1 MKHQTSNVRR
11 IDRRLLSTAIAAC
24 LLAAA
29 PHALSQSASA
39 TLRGQVSAGEQPVGS
54 ASVVATNTE
63 TGFVRRVQSD
73 ASGNYTLAGLP
84 PGTYKVEVTGP
95 TGAVA
100 RLVTLQVGQTASLD
114 LGLAAAQENIESVTV
129 IATQLYE
136 TRTSEVSTYVTPA
149 QIEALPQNSR
159 NFLAFAD
166 IVPGVQ
172 FVTSADGATSEI
184 RSGAQAANGVN
195 VFIDGVG
202 QKNYVLRGG
211 VSGQT
216 LSRGNPFPQLAI
228 GEYKV
233 ITSNYKAEFDQLSSA
248 AVVAV
253 TRSGTNEFE
262 SKAFFDH
269 TAEDWRASDPIEA
282 RNQRKAQSE
291 QEQYGI
297 AFGGPIIQDRMH
309 FFVTYEGKEFETPQT
324 VTLGQGIPSS
334 AAPPELQSLLGVVS
348 APFEEDLYFGK
359 IDWSVADDHLL
370 ELTGKRREESEI
382 SNIGGQNTATFA
394 SDKVNEET
402 RIDLRYQFTSAR
414 FLNDAHITYED
425 ANVQSAAREPR
436 YPATA
441 QRPPTAIS
449 SS

>member
-1 MKHQTSNVRR
+1 MKHETS
-11 IDRRLLSTAIAAC
+11 I
-24 LLAAA
+24 LAAA
-29 PHALSQSASA
+29 VAGHACWPLLPSALSQSSSA
-39 TLRGQVSAGEQPVGS
+39 TLRGQVLAGEQAVPAATVT
-54 ASVVATNTE
+54 ASNTA
-63 TGFVRRVQSD
+63 TGFSRRVQTD
-73 ASGNYTLAGLP
+73 AQGNYTLAGLP

-129 IATQLYE
+129 TATQLFE
-136 TRTSEVSTYVTPA
+136 TRTSEVATYVTPK

-172 FVTSADGATSEI
+172 FVTSGDGATSEI
-184 RSGAQAANGVN
+184 RSGAQSANGVN

-211 VSGQT
+211 VSGQA

-262 SKAFFDH
+262 SEASSID
-269 TAEDWRASDPIEA
+269 TAENWRAPIRSRA
-282 RNQRKAQSE
+282 RAGRKAKSE

-297 AFGGPIIQDRMH
+297 AFGGPIIQDKMH

-324 VTLGQGIPSS
+324 ITLGRGHPVERS
-334 AAPPELQSLLGVVS
+334 AAGDRSRCS
-348 APFEEDLYFGK
+348 A
-359 IDWSVADDHLL
+359 S
-370 ELTGKRREESEI
+370 
-382 SNIGGQNTATFA
+382 
-394 SDKVNEET
+394 
-402 RIDLRYQFTSAR
+402 
-414 FLNDAHITYED
+414 
-425 ANVQSAAREPR
+425 
-436 YPATA
+436 
-441 QRPPTAIS
+441 
-449 SS
+449 

>member
-1 MKHQTSNVRR
+1 M
-11 IDRRLLSTAIAAC
+11 
-24 LLAAA
+24 
-29 PHALSQSASA
+29 
-39 TLRGQVSAGEQPVGS
+39 RGQVLAGEQPVGA
-54 ASVVATNTE
+54 ASVIATNTE
-63 TGFVRRVQSD
+63 TGFVAPRADGRERQLHARGPAARHVQGRGHRTDRRDRATGHVAGRPD
-73 ASGNYTLAGLP
+73 REPGSGTRGRAG
-84 PGTYKVEVTGP
+84 EH
-95 TGAVA
+95 
-100 RLVTLQVGQTASLD
+100 RVGD
-114 LGLAAAQENIESVTV
+114 RHRDE
-129 IATQLYE
+129 LYE
-136 TRTSEVSTYVTPA
+136 TRTSEVATYVTPQ

-262 SKAFFDH
+262 SKAFYDH
-269 TAEDWRASDPIEA
+269 TSENWRASDPIEA
-282 RNQRKAQSE
+282 RDGRKAESE

-297 AFGGPIIQDRMH
+297 AFGGPIIQDKMH

-334 AAPPELQSLLGVVS
+334 AAPPELQPLLGVVS
-348 APFEEDLYFGK
+348 APFDEDLYFAK

-370 ELTGKRREESEI
+370 ELTGKRRKESEI
-382 SNIGGQNTATFA
+382 SNIGGQNTAH
-394 SDKVNEET
+394 VRQRQGE
-402 RIDLRYQFTSAR
+402 RR
-414 FLNDAHITYED
+414 DAHRPALPVHRRALPQRRAHHVRGCEL
-425 ANVQSAAREPR
+425 QSAAGERSS
-436 YPATA
+436 PATA
-441 QRPPTAIS
+441 ATTGDRARS
-449 SS
+449 S

>member
-1 MKHQTSNVRR
+1 M
-11 IDRRLLSTAIAAC
+11 TA
-24 LLAAA
+24 
-29 PHALSQSASA
+29 S
-39 TLRGQVSAGEQPVGS
+39 
-54 ASVVATNTE
+54 NTE
-63 TGFVRRVQSD
+63 TGFSRRVQTD
-73 ASGNYTLAGLP
+73 EQGNYTLAGLP

-95 TGAVA
+95 DRRDRATRHAAG
-100 RLVTLQVGQTASLD
+100 RPDREPGPGPRGRRRRTSSRCTVT
-114 LGLAAAQENIESVTV
+114 
-129 IATQLYE
+129 ATQLYE
-136 TRTSEVSTYVTPA
+136 TRTSEVATYVTPK

-262 SKAFFDH
+262 SEAFYDR
-269 TAEDWRASDPIEA
+269 TSENWRASDPIEA
-282 RNQRKAQSE
+282 RNEPQRRS
-291 QEQYGI
+291 
-297 AFGGPIIQDRMH
+297 
-309 FFVTYEGKEFETPQT
+309 
-324 VTLGQGIPSS
+324 PSRS
-334 AAPPELQSLLGVVS
+334 S
-348 APFEEDLYFGK
+348 
-359 IDWSVADDHLL
+359 
-370 ELTGKRREESEI
+370 
-382 SNIGGQNTATFA
+382 TA
-394 SDKVNEET
+394 S
-402 RIDLRYQFTSAR
+402 R
-414 FLNDAHITYED
+414 
-425 ANVQSAAREPR
+425 SAARSSR
-436 YPATA
+436 TA
-441 QRPPTAIS
+441 CTS
-449 SS
+449 S